1 MVEARIRRL
10 PGYMPAR
17 SADFDDAASEGGHSA
32 FLWRLGDAFDLWE
45 DQGDLVEDV
54 GVDHSPPA
62 AVNGVADV
70 PGDSCNTTEVR
81 NEARSLWL
89 ARKYVWSSA
98 HL

>member
-89 ARKYVWSSA
+89 A
-98 HL
+98 